1 MSAPQKS
8 MFQLDPRA
16 KVLVQGA
23 TGRMGSRHTELM
35 KRYGTNIVAGIAGAS
50 ARRDTSDTPL
60 FGHCAEAVAATGA
73 EASVTLVPPMDVLRA
88 VTEALQAGIKLIV
101 SPSEGMPVRDAL
113 HAYAMV
119 KEHGAFWVGPSTPG
133 LAIPGR
139 MKLGF
144 IPDVSLKPGPLGV
157 MSKSGTLSYETCFRL
172 ASRGVGQSAWVGVG
186 GDPVKG
192 LRFAELLPFFQ
203 QDASTRAV
211 LVLGEIGGTEEED
224 LAAEMARLSFD
235 KPVFVLLAGASA
247 PEGVTMGHAGA
258 LIQGGRGTIQSKTSA
273 LRDAGAEVFTSI
285 ESLVEGVASRNV

>member
-1 MSAPQKS
+1 MNG
-8 MFQLDPRA
+8 FHLDPKA

-35 KRYGTNIVAGIAGAS
+35 KRYGTNVVGGIAGAS
-50 ARRDTSDTPL
+50 ARREGSDTPL
-60 FGHCAEAVAATGA
+60 FGSCGEAVAATGA
-73 EASVTLVPPMDVLRA
+73 TASVTLVPPMDVLGA
-88 VTEALQAGIKLIV
+88 VGEALNAGIKLIV
-101 SPSEGMPVRDAL
+101 SPSEGVPVRDAMA
-113 HAYAMV
+113 AYAMV
-119 KEHGAFWVGPSTPG
+119 KEHGAFWIGPSTPG
-133 LAIPGR
+133 LAIPNQ

-172 ASRGVGQSAWVGVG
+172 ASRGIGQSAWIGVG

-192 LRFAELLPFFQ
+192 MRFAELLPFFQ
-203 QDASTRAV
+203 RDEQTRAV

-224 LAAEMARLSFD
+224 LAAEIERLGFN
-235 KPVFVLLAGASA
+235 KPVFVLLAGSSA

-273 LRDAGAEVFTSI
+273 LRGVGAHVFTSI
-285 ESLVEGVASRNV
+285 ESLVEGVTRSDV

>member
-1 MSAPQKS
+1 MSA
-8 MFQLDPRA
+8 FQLDPNT

-35 KRYGTNIVAGIAGAS
+35 KRYGTHIVGGIAGAS
-50 ARRDTSDTPL
+50 GRREGSDTPL
-60 FGHCAEAVAATGA
+60 FGNCREAVEATGA
-73 EASVTLVPPMDVLRA
+73 TASVTLVPPMGVLSA
-88 VTEALQAGIKLIV
+88 VSEALDAGIKLIV
-101 SPSEGMPVRDAL
+101 SPSEGVPVRDAL
-113 HAYAMV
+113 KAYAMV
-119 KEHGAFWVGPSTPG
+119 KERGAFWIGPSTPG
-133 LAIPGR
+133 LAIPRR

-144 IPDVSLKPGPLGV
+144 IPDVSLTPGPLGV

-172 ASRGVGQSAWVGVG
+172 ASRGIGQSAWIGVG

-203 QDASTRAV
+203 QDVQTRAV
-211 LVLGEIGGTEEED
+211 LVLGEIGGTEEEE
-224 LAAEMARLSFD
+224 LAAEMERLAFD

-273 LRDAGAEVFTSI
+273 LRKAGAEVFTSI
-285 ESLVEGVASRNV
+285 GSLVEGVASRDV